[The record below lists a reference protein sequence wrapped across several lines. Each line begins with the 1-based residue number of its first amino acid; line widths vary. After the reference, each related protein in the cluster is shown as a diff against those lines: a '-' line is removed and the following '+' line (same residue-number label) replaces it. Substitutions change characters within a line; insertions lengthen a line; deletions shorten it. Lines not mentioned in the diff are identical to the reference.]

1 MQDLIAQMCNLNLQS
16 IRAPGCKSCLLLRA
30 GRECGTLF
38 PVSAYRAFSLGLI
51 DSKGKKHYTYYK
63 YL

>member
-1 MQDLIAQMCNLNLQS
+1 MQDLIAQMCNLNLHS
-16 IRAPGCKSCLLLRA
+16 ICAPGCKSCLLLRA

-51 DSKGKKHYTYYK
+51 DSKDKKHYTYYK